1 MSKALTKRQIQAAE
15 TKNKILTKALLLI
28 AKNGYDNTSI
38 QEICNSAEVSTG
50 AFYHHFKSKE
60 NIIIESYK
68 QFDVKALEYS
78 TNNLSDKSPL
88 EKIQKIVLF
97 QISYAKMMS
106 LDTMRQFYRSQL
118 TSGREFFISN
128 QRQYPKILINYL
140 SEAQL
145 ANVLSNK
152 LTPEEQSRYI
162 LRLARG
168 TIYDWCAHNGTFDM
182 ESEITISLDMLLDS
196 MKPDTP

>member
-1 MSKALTKRQIQAAE
+1 MSKALTKRQIQASE

>member
-1 MSKALTKRQIQAAE
+1 MSKALTKRQIQASE

-106 LDTMRQFYRSQL
+106 LDTMRQFYKSQL
-118 TSGREFFISN
+118 TSGREFFISS

-140 SEAQL
+140 SEAQQ
-145 ANVLSNK
+145 AGVLNNE
-152 LTPEEQSRYI
+152 LTPEDQSRYI

-168 TIYDWCAHNGTFDM
+168 TIYDWCAHNGAFDI

-196 MKPDTP
+196 MSPDTP

>member
-1 MSKALTKRQIQAAE
+1 MSKPLTKRQVQAAE
-15 TKNKILTKALLLI
+15 TKNKILTTALRLI
-28 AKNGYDNTSI
+28 AINGYDNTSI
-38 QEICNSAEVSTG
+38 QEICTSAEVSTG

-60 NIIIESYK
+60 HIIIESYK
-68 QFDVKALEYS
+68 QFDVKVSEYA
-78 TNNLSDKSPL
+78 TTNLSDKSPL
-88 EKIQKIVLF
+88 EKIRKIVFF

-118 TSGREFFISN
+118 ISGREFFISN
-128 QRQYPKILINYL
+128 QREYPKILINYL
-140 SEAQL
+140 SQAQQ
-145 ANVLSNK
+145 AGVLSDK
-152 LTPEEQSRYI
+152 LTPEDQSRYI

>member
-1 MSKALTKRQIQAAE
+1 MSKLLTKRQVQAAE
-15 TKNKILTKALLLI
+15 TKNKVLTTALRLI
-28 AKNGYDNTSI
+28 AENGYDNTSI
-38 QEICNSAEVSTG
+38 QEICKAAEVSTG
-50 AFYHHFKSKE
+50 AFYHHFESKE

-88 EKIQKIVLF
+88 EKIRKIVLF
-97 QISYAKMMS
+97 QISYAKIMS
-106 LDTMRQFYRSQL
+106 LDTMRQFYKSQL

-128 QRQYPKILINYL
+128 QREYPQILISYL
-140 SEAQL
+140 SEAQQ
-145 ANVLSNK
+145 AGVLSTK

-168 TIYDWCAHNGTFDM
+168 TIYDWCAHNGTFDI

>member
-1 MSKALTKRQIQAAE
+1 M
-15 TKNKILTKALLLI
+15 I
-28 AKNGYDNTSI
+28 A
-38 QEICNSAEVSTG
+38 
-50 AFYHHFKSKE
+50 
-60 NIIIESYK
+60 
-68 QFDVKALEYS
+68 
-78 TNNLSDKSPL
+78 
-88 EKIQKIVLF
+88 
-97 QISYAKMMS
+97 

>member
-1 MSKALTKRQIQAAE
+1 MSKPLTKRQVQAAE
-15 TKNKILTKALLLI
+15 TKNRILSTALTLI
-28 AKNGYDNTSI
+28 ARNGYDNTSI
-38 QEICNSAEVSTG
+38 QEICKAAKVSTG

-68 QFDVKALEYS
+68 QFDVKASEYS
-78 TNNLSDKSPL
+78 MNYLSDKSPL
-88 EKIQKIVLF
+88 EKIRKIVFF

-106 LDTMRQFYRSQL
+106 LDTMRQFYKSQL
-118 TSGREFFISN
+118 TSGREFFISS

-140 SEAQL
+140 SEAQQ
-145 ANVLSNK
+145 AGVLNNE
-152 LTPEEQSRYI
+152 LTPEDQSRYI

-168 TIYDWCAHNGTFDM
+168 TIYDWCAHNGAFDI

-196 MKPDTP
+196 MSPDTP